1 MDPGEVS
8 NKFQDLIKIEKIL
21 IAWIFP
27 IMSVYKLR
35 KGQHRYYENVIN
47 FFQDVQEF
55 ASKLPQH
62 LSLLDVLII

>member
-47 FFQDVQEF
+47 F
-55 ASKLPQH
+55 S
-62 LSLLDVLII
+62 